1 MGVSISRADMN
12 LALDHLAAQSADEL
26 LLDDPD
32 LLLAEEDGNAVL
44 DIPWDKTRDDVA
56 AQPWPRAA

>member
-1 MGVSISRADMN
+1 MN
-12 LALDHLAAQSADEL
+12 LALNHLAAQSADEL

-32 LLLAEEDGNAVL
+32 LLLAEEDGNSAL